1 MSRQR
6 SMETIAHA
14 EYVTIGELVRL
25 TDVRYST
32 LKFYTEQGLL
42 PFEQAEENLTRR
54 YCRTRSIERIRLLRS
69 LRAQGRTIAEV
80 KAIVSALE
88 RPGGQTLPDAGQQLR
103 RGWKDEDGGSG
114 RTCPCCGFYF
124 DAALTRINRG
134 GQVDGGK
141 TGWKRVRLGFPSTER
156 RRRAGVGK
164 IIFCSQS
171 GPCRRAFEEERQQSG
186 ARHPEAAGRRAP
198 LCAVRRQSP
207 FCEKHAVKIAA
218 QRMRLYTHRAKLWV
232 SSQ

>member
-54 YCRTRSIERIRLLRS
+54 YCRTQSIERIRLLRHLS
-69 LRAQGRTIAEV
+69 AEGKTIAEV

-88 RPGGQTLPDAGQQLR
+88 QPGGRALPEAGQQLLQ
-103 RGWKDEDGGSG
+103 GM
-114 RTCPCCGFYF
+114 
-124 DAALTRINRG
+124 
-134 GQVDGGK
+134 
-141 TGWKRVRLGFPSTER
+141 ER
-156 RRRAGVGK
+156 
-164 IIFCSQS
+164 
-171 GPCRRAFEEERQQSG
+171 
-186 ARHPEAAGRRAP
+186 
-198 LCAVRRQSP
+198 
-207 FCEKHAVKIAA
+207 
-218 QRMRLYTHRAKLWV
+218 
-232 SSQ
+232 